1 MTQTTEI
8 IFTNLF
14 AMLRNEFF
22 GERNSILPMSEY
34 KCRKLEALRKR
45 IDDEQLYSAAET
57 YSFESNHQERWRK
70 KVYDGERHA
79 IDTSIETM
87 QLLNIVVFNIS
98 RIEQGTLSIRGLIT
112 MGLYLRQQGH
122 RVDFVKF
129 ETWVKQLRIYG
140 MVSLLSSLLIQLFS
154 FAPDEFPFRFKTYPQ
169 AFLWAYLQLT
179 DQHKNTPLHRTKSI
193 ILFSPIGT
201 LALWKKVTQNA
212 LDSIEE

>member
-1 MTQTTEI
+1 
-8 IFTNLF
+8 
-14 AMLRNEFF
+14 
-22 GERNSILPMSEY
+22 
-34 KCRKLEALRKR
+34 
-45 IDDEQLYSAAET
+45 
-57 YSFESNHQERWRK
+57 
-70 KVYDGERHA
+70 
-79 IDTSIETM
+79 
-87 QLLNIVVFNIS
+87 
-98 RIEQGTLSIRGLIT
+98 

-154 FAPDEFPFRFKTYPQ
+154 FDPDELPFRFKTYPQ